1 MRTTVLVAVPEAWET
16 AVVDAI
22 AVSPGLEL
30 SRRCA
35 DLPELLSTAAAGLG
49 VSAVVGRALAGLDR
63 TAIADLGRLGVRVVG
78 VVGAG
83 DEAAE
88 RALRAMGVV
97 AVLPADAAADRL
109 AAVLGGAPDPE
120 LQAWLGGMGSLVA
133 PSAPPG
139 EQRDGADG
147 RTGGPDRPG
156 EGAPPPG
163 PAWTP
168 AAARAQDRIAAACGQ
183 AAQAGPAR
191 EPGGPEP
198 GGAEPGGPGV
208 TEQPPRP
215 PGRVVT
221 VWGPAGAPGRS
232 TTALA
237 LASEAARLGAATLL
251 IDADPYGGVQAQ
263 LLALLDES
271 AGLAGAVRQAD
282 QGTLDVA
289 ALRAR
294 CLRVAPELSVLTGIS
309 RADRWPELR
318 PDPLETVLALS
329 RMIAELVVV
338 DVGFCLEDDE
348 ELSYDTAAPRRNAAT
363 LVSLA
368 SADHL
373 VVVAAAE
380 PVGLQRL
387 VRGLQELGA
396 VRTPPS
402 RTVVVNQLRESAVG
416 PDPRATVAAALERF
430 AGLTQVRFVPAD
442 PAAFDL
448 AMLHGRTLAEC
459 APGSPARMAL
469 ADLAAELLGRS
480 AADGARRT
488 GPSRRGR
495 RRPSPRQSPRH

>member
-1 MRTTVLVAVPEAWET
+1 M
-16 AVVDAI
+16 
-22 AVSPGLEL
+22 
-30 SRRCA
+30 
-35 DLPELLSTAAAGLG
+35 
-49 VSAVVGRALAGLDR
+49 
-63 TAIADLGRLGVRVVG
+63 
-78 VVGAG
+78 
-83 DEAAE
+83 
-88 RALRAMGVV
+88 
-97 AVLPADAAADRL
+97 
-109 AAVLGGAPDPE
+109 
-120 LQAWLGGMGSLVA
+120 
-133 PSAPPG
+133 
-139 EQRDGADG
+139 
-147 RTGGPDRPG
+147 
-156 EGAPPPG
+156 
-163 PAWTP
+163 
-168 AAARAQDRIAAACGQ
+168 
-183 AAQAGPAR
+183 
-191 EPGGPEP
+191 
-198 GGAEPGGPGV
+198 
-208 TEQPPRP
+208 
-215 PGRVVT
+215 
-221 VWGPAGAPGRS
+221 
-232 TTALA
+232 
-237 LASEAARLGAATLL
+237 
-251 IDADPYGGVQAQ
+251 
-263 LLALLDES
+263 
-271 AGLAGAVRQAD
+271 
-282 QGTLDVA
+282 
-289 ALRAR
+289 
-294 CLRVAPELSVLTGIS
+294 LTGIS